1 MPSPGAPSS
10 STQTT
15 QVRLPAWLEDYSQ
28 NTLNLAGQIAD
39 RPYTP
44 FTGQTVAG
52 FSGDQTQAQQ
62 SVRDMQGATAGF
74 MGGLA
79 QGAASLAN
87 YRPTAVAAGTLPGTD
102 MTQYMNPYINN
113 VERFALDSIENQRR
127 NAENALADRAIA
139 SRAFGGSRLAL
150 QQAMNDQNAME
161 TAARTSAN
169 LRAQAFGN
177 AQQMAT
183 QDLGRTF
190 QADTFN
196 QNLGLQGQQAA
207 LQALGQ
213 AGNLAGAGQRA
224 AYTDISALSAS
235 GAEQQ
240 ALEQA
245 ALADQQARF
254 NEAQNF
260 PLQQLQ
266 TRLLPLG
273 GQIPYGQTQ
282 TVTAP
287 LSRGNPAMGALGG
300 AASGAMMGSMFPGI
314 GTGIGAAAGG
324 LIGLLGS
331 R

>member
-1 MPSPGAPSS
+1 MPSPSAPSS
-10 STQTT
+10 ATQTT
-15 QVRLPAWLEDYSQ
+15 EVKLPQWLVDYSQ
-28 NTLNLAGQIAD
+28 NTLNMAGQVAD

-44 FTGQTVAG
+44 YTGQTVAG
-52 FSGDQTQAQQ
+52 FSEDQTQAQQ

-79 QGAASLAN
+79 QGAAGLAN
-87 YRPTAVAAGTLPGTD
+87 YRPTAVTAGTLPGTD
-102 MTQYMNPYINN
+102 MAQYMNPYIEN
-113 VERFALDSIENQRR
+113 VERFALDSVENQRR
-127 NAENALADRAIA
+127 TAENALADRAIA

-150 QQAMNDQNAME
+150 QQSMNDQNAME

-183 QDLGRTF
+183 QDLNRGF

-213 AGNLAGAGQRA
+213 AGSLAGAGQRS
-224 AYTDISALSAS
+224 AYADISALSAS

-240 ALEQA
+240 SLEQA
-245 ALADQQARF
+245 TLADQQARF

-282 TVTAP
+282 TTTSP